1 MTQEN
6 QNPEPEAAPGGGYGT
21 PTAEQELG
29 GQGAGQDTAQQGV
42 GQSTAQQGGA
52 ASGGADTNEPQPGTG
67 GDQVPRDADLPSS
80 AAEIDE
86 SNDDSKGSAPVSSES
101 GQEAAGIPDGSGNDL
116 PKEERAND
124 DGGESFDAG

>member
-6 QNPEPEAAPGGGYGT
+6 QQAEPETAPGGYGT
-21 PTAEQELG
+21 PTAEQEAAGTQG
-29 GQGAGQDTAQQGV
+29 GQGQAGGTP
-42 GQSTAQQGGA
+42 SGGT
-52 ASGGADTNEPQPGTG
+52 SGGAETNEPQAGAG
-67 GDQVPRDADLPSS
+67 QEQVPHDMEVPSS

-116 PKEERAND
+116 PKEESPND
-124 DGGESFDAG
+124 EDESFDAG

>member
-6 QNPEPEAAPGGGYGT
+6 QQAQPETDPGGYGT

-29 GQGAGQDTAQQGV
+29 EGQGTASGAATT
-42 GQSTAQQGGA
+42 GDGGA
-52 ASGGADTNEPQPGTG
+52 GSVDTNEPQSGG
-67 GDQVPRDADLPSS
+67 GDDPLPRDVDLPSS

-86 SNDDSKGSAPVSSES
+86 NNDDSKGSAPVSSEP

-116 PKEERAND
+116 PREKSPKDDDEEDFN
-124 DGGESFDAG
+124 AG

>member
-6 QNPEPEAAPGGGYGT
+6 QHAQPETDPGGYGT

-29 GQGAGQDTAQQGV
+29 GAGPVDGAGTGGTDSV
-42 GQSTAQQGGA
+42 G
-52 ASGGADTNEPQPGTG
+52 TNEPQAGNGEEP
-67 GDQVPRDADLPSS
+67 VPHDIDLPSS

-86 SNDDSKGSAPVSSES
+86 SNDDSQGSAPVSSES

-116 PKEERAND
+116 PEDKSPKD
-124 DGGESFDAG
+124 DDGESFDAG

>member
-6 QNPEPEAAPGGGYGT
+6 QQAEPETAPGGYGT
-21 PTAEQELG
+21 PTAEQEAAGTQG
-29 GQGAGQDTAQQGV
+29 GQGQ
-42 GQSTAQQGGA
+42 
-52 ASGGADTNEPQPGTG
+52 SGGAETNEPQAGVG
-67 GDQVPRDADLPSS
+67 QEQVPHDMDVPSS

-116 PKEERAND
+116 PKEESPND
-124 DGGESFDAG
+124 EDESFDAG

>member
-6 QNPEPEAAPGGGYGT
+6 QQAQPETDPGGYGT

-29 GQGAGQDTAQQGV
+29 GTQGTAGGSATTGDGGAGSV
-42 GQSTAQQGGA
+42 
-52 ASGGADTNEPQPGTG
+52 DTNEPQSGTG
-67 GDQVPRDADLPSS
+67 GEPVPHDVDLPSS

-86 SNDDSKGSAPVSSES
+86 NNDDSKGSAPVSSES
-101 GQEAAGIPDGSGNDL
+101 GQEAAGIPDGSGDDL
-116 PKEERAND
+116 PREQSPND

>member
-6 QNPEPEAAPGGGYGT
+6 QQAQPETDPGGYGT

-29 GQGAGQDTAQQGV
+29 GT
-42 GQSTAQQGGA
+42 QGGA
-52 ASGGADTNEPQPGTG
+52 NGSATTGDGGAGSVDTNEPQSGTG
-67 GDQVPRDADLPSS
+67 SDPLPRDVDLPSS

-86 SNDDSKGSAPVSSES
+86 NNDDSKGSAPVSSES
-101 GQEAAGIPDGSGNDL
+101 GQEAAGIPDGTGNDL
-116 PKEERAND
+116 PREKSPND

>member
-6 QNPEPEAAPGGGYGT
+6 QHAQPETDPGGYGT
-21 PTAEQELG
+21 PTAEQEM
-29 GQGAGQDTAQQGV
+29 
-42 GQSTAQQGGA
+42 GGA
-52 ASGGADTNEPQPGTG
+52 QGSAESSADSGTGQADSVGTNEPQSNTSEDP
-67 GDQVPRDADLPSS
+67 VPRDVDLPSS

-86 SNDDSKGSAPVSSES
+86 SNDDSQGSAPVSSES

-116 PKEERAND
+116 PEEKSPND

>member
-6 QNPEPEAAPGGGYGT
+6 QNVDPEAAGGYGT

-29 GQGAGQDTAQQGV
+29 GSQESGAV
-42 GQSTAQQGGA
+42 
-52 ASGGADTNEPQPGTG
+52 DTNAPQVEPGVQP
-67 GDQVPRDADLPSS
+67 VPRDPAAPLGGDADSRADTGSSGGADLPSS

-101 GQEAAGIPDGSGNDL
+101 GEEAAGLPDGSGSDL
-116 PKEERAND
+116 PQEETPKD
-124 DGGESFDAG
+124 DDGESFDAG

>member
-29 GQGAGQDTAQQGV
+29 GQGAGQASG
-42 GQSTAQQGGA
+42 QQGGA
-52 ASGGADTNEPQPGTG
+52 ASGGADTNEPQPGAG
-67 GDQVPRDADLPSS
+67 GDPVPRDADLPSS

-86 SNDDSKGSAPVSSES
+86 SNDDSQGSAPVSSES

-116 PKEERAND
+116 PKGERPSD

>member
-6 QNPEPEAAPGGGYGT
+6 QHAQPESDPGGYGT

-29 GQGAGQDTAQQGV
+29 GDQGPAN
-42 GQSTAQQGGA
+42 A
-52 ASGGADTNEPQPGTG
+52 ASGGTATAGAGGVDTNEPQPGAG
-67 GDQVPRDADLPSS
+67 GDPVPRDVDLPSS

-101 GQEAAGIPDGSGNDL
+101 GQEAAGIPDGSGDDL
-116 PKEERAND
+116 PREKSPND
-124 DGGESFDAG
+124 DGGENFDAG